1 MCYLHDL
8 HSVLVTIWIQRFS
21 LNLAESCG
29 AFSSFLF
36 FFLFF
41 FHAFQ
46 GGRRQNLLFMR
57 QMSPFT
63 HCSGT
68 VYALFM
74 GLTATLF
81 KKILKMGPTVLFTH
95 LKIILL
101 RCFQFLVFNFQFQQ
115 Q

>member
-8 HSVLVTIWIQRFS
+8 HSVLVPIWIQRFS
-21 LNLAESCG
+21 LYLAVRLPL
-29 AFSSFLF
+29 FSF
-36 FFLFF
+36 FFFF
-41 FHAFQ
+41 FFSRIS
-46 GGRRQNLLFMR
+46 GRERQNLLFMR
-57 QMSPFT
+57 QMSLFT

-101 RCFQFLVFNFQFQQ
+101 RYFQFSISATISSIQTDP
-115 Q
+115 